1 MYMYILSVYQEVG
14 MLSATASL
22 GLVLL
27 WDVEGGLT
35 QIDKYLYSNDE
46 TIKVGICT
54 YTCTYVRMYIYV

>member
-1 MYMYILSVYQEVG
+1 

-35 QIDKYLYSNDE
+35 EIDKFLYSNE
-46 TIKVGICT
+46 EAIKVTTAT
-54 YTCTYVRMYIYV
+54 YNHSPSSPLSPRRGLC